1 MTLEL
6 WLLLATIGLAVFISS
21 VPLFRAMRQQW
32 GFKAM
37 LGPRDGLPPLTGWG
51 GRVVRAYANLMDNLV
66 LFGAVVLTIHV
77 VGASNEMTAL
87 GAVIFF
93 VSRLA
98 HAVFYIGGVPV
109 LRTVAYL
116 GGVAGIGLMAAQLF

>member
-1 MTLEL
+1 MTIDL
-6 WLLLATIGLAVFISS
+6 WILLATCGLAFFISS

-37 LGPRDGLPPLTGWG
+37 LGARDRVPPLTGWG
-51 GRVVRAYANLMDNLV
+51 GRVVRAYSNLMDNLV
-66 LFGAVVLTIHV
+66 LFAVVVLTAHV
-77 VGASNEMTAL
+77 VGASNEQTAF
-87 GAVIFF
+87 GAIFF
-93 VSRLA
+93 FACRIA

-116 GGVAGIGLMAAQLF
+116 GGVAGIAWMAAQLF

>member
-6 WLLLATIGLAVFISS
+6 WILFATLCLALFISS

-51 GRVVRAYANLMDNLV
+51 GRVVRAYANLMDNLI
-66 LFGAVVLTIHV
+66 LFAVVVFTVHL
-77 VGASNEMTAL
+77 VGASNEMTAF
-87 GAVIFF
+87 GALIFF
-93 VSRLA
+93 VCRVA
-98 HAVFYIGGVPV
+98 HAVFYIGGVPG

-116 GGVAGIGLMAAQLF
+116 GGVGGLGLMAAQLF

>member
-6 WLLLATIGLAVFISS
+6 WILLATLALALFITS

-37 LGPRDGLPPLTGWG
+37 LGARDDVPPLTGWG

-66 LFGAVVLTIHV
+66 YFAVVVLTAHV
-77 VGASNEMTAL
+77 VGVSNEMTAL
-87 GAVIFF
+87 GALIFF
-93 VSRLA
+93 VCRVA
-98 HAVFYIGGVPV
+98 HAFFYIAGVSV

-116 GGVAGIGLMAAQLF
+116 GGVGGIGLVAAQLF

>member
-1 MTLEL
+1 MTIDL
-6 WLLLATIGLAVFISS
+6 WILLATCGLAIFISS

-37 LGPRDGLPPLTGWG
+37 LGARDGVPPLTGWG

-66 LFGAVVLTIHV
+66 LFAVVVLTAHV
-77 VGASNEMTAL
+77 VGASNEQTAF
-87 GAVIFF
+87 GSIFF
-93 VSRLA
+93 FACRIA

-116 GGVAGIGLMAAQLF
+116 GGVVGIAWIAAQLF